1 MVLQGKNMTQN
12 IAYVSIF
19 TALGAVLDVIPI
31 IPGFYSGIWDSWL
44 FLLSP
49 VIGILLG
56 PFYGAVSVGTGS
68 LIGHLIYFRDPFELV
83 FMWGAPLG
91 AATAGFIYEK
101 KWLPVLGIYG
111 SLLGG
116 YLIYP
121 VTWVLPLWGIW
132 DVLVGFALIVV
143 FIFLVNME
151 SDENIRIGM
160 HTLTI
165 AFAAIIGLEADVL
178 FRVFVLVPGQT
189 YWFFYGFTVADL
201 QYIWMSAGIITPI
214 KVLLSSIATIMIT
227 KAVLLNISDSYYD
240 EQVLENSETQDSSV
254 FNL

>member
-56 PFYGAVSVGTGS
+56 PYYGAISVGTGS
-68 LIGHLIYFRDPFELV
+68 LIGHVIYFRDPFELV

-91 AATAGFIYEK
+91 AAIAGFIYEK
-101 KWLPVLGIYG
+101 KWQPVLGIYG
-111 SLLGG
+111 LLLGI

-121 VTWVLPLWGIW
+121 VTWMLPLWGIW
-132 DVLVGFALIVV
+132 DILVGFGLILV
-143 FIFLVNME
+143 FIFLVRME
-151 SDENIRIGM
+151 KSERIRIGLQ
-160 HTLTI
+160 TLTI
-165 AFAAIIGLEADVL
+165 AFAAVIGLEADIL
-178 FRVFVLVPGQT
+178 FRVFVLVPGQA

-201 QYIWMSAGIITPI
+201 QYIWLSAGFITPI
-214 KVLLSSIATIMIT
+214 KVLLSAIATIMIT
-227 KAVLLNISDSYYD
+227 KTVLLSV
-240 EQVLENSETQDSSV
+240 EQSFHNEQNQEM
-254 FNL
+254 